1 MKKIILILTMVV
13 LAAAPVFLQAG
24 IFPKTGTASLQFL
37 KLGIDARATGMGEAY
52 TAVTNDISSVYW
64 NPAGLALIP
73 QQQAFFS
80 HTSWPSDIM
89 HDFVAASYSTGVSAY
104 AVSASVLHMAPMN
117 VNGEDEFGPTGEKFN
132 YADMAFGFTYA
143 SAFTD
148 KFAFGFTGKYLREA
162 TAGYAINSYSVDL
175 GSLYNTKWK
184 NLTIGMSLRN
194 FGPDV
199 KYTIDNDGDGKTDE
213 DPVDLLDNDGD
224 GLIDEDPAELS
235 AKIPMNF
242 SMGVSADLYRTDTDA
257 WIISAQLDN
266 CIDRQETWNIGT
278 EYKYGSLFARAGYQ
292 VNYDTYGPSFG
303 LGWELATRIAVFDID
318 YAYTDMGYLGDDFFG
333 NAHRVSLKMKF

>member
-1 MKKIILILTMVV
+1 MKKIILLLTLVV
-13 LAAAPVFLQAG
+13 LTAAPAFLNAG

-80 HTSWPSDIM
+80 HTNWPGEIM
-89 HDFVAASYSTGVSAY
+89 HDYAAVSRSTGVSAY
-104 AVSASVLHMAPMN
+104 AFSASVLHMAPMD
-117 VNGEDEFGPTGEKFN
+117 VTTADAFGPTGEKFN
-132 YADMAFGFTYA
+132 YMDMALGLTYS

-148 KFAFGFTGKYLREA
+148 KFSFGFTGKYLRES
-162 TAGYAINSYSVDL
+162 TAGYSIDSYSLDL

-184 NLTIGMSLRN
+184 NLTIGMALRN

-199 KYTIDNDGDGKTDE
+199 KYTIDNDEDNHMDE

-224 GLIDEDPAELS
+224 GLIDEDPPELG
-235 AKIPMNF
+235 AKIPMDF
-242 SMGVSADLYRTDTDA
+242 SMGASVDLYRTDTEYCIA
-257 WIISAQLDN
+257 SAQLDN
-266 CIDRQETWNIGT
+266 CIDRQETWNLGS
-278 EYKYGSLFARAGYQ
+278 EYKFGSLFARIGYQ
-292 VNYDTYGPSFG
+292 LNYDTYGPSAG
-303 LGWELATRIAVFDID
+303 LGWELATRIAVFNID
-318 YAYTDMGYLGDDFFG
+318 YAYTNMGKMAEDFIG
-333 NAHRVSLKMKF
+333 SAHRLSIKMKF